1 MKLNPIYIA
10 LILIVIIT
18 IFISCFLGRSV
29 YEGIDE
35 TTKGTEPPANEPP
48 ANEPPANEPPANE
61 PPRPASPPEVMG
73 AVTGALNS
81 ISDAASRVPELNKT
95 DKKTQNST
103 DIDDLSITNSEAD
116 KIIKWIET
124 SKDNMKTNKVSL
136 NKPIT
141 HSHTKTISSPP
152 IVSPPNV
159 SQETVQPASSDKG
172 GVGGHQSYS
181 QYNEPSVK
189 RRREIPPGDDDL
201 YILKSQIVPPV
212 CPACPANISCGKSE
226 PPQPCPACARC
237 PEPAFD
243 CKKVPNYRSGDARNL
258 PKPVLNDFSSFGM

>member
-48 ANEPPANEPPANE
+48 ANEPPANEPPK
-61 PPRPASPPEVMG
+61 PASPPEVMG

-141 HSHTKTISSPP
+141 HSHRKTISSPP
-152 IVSPPNV
+152 IV